1 MNEAR
6 VARMLGRGPA
16 RKPARVRPATCSD
29 RTLEAPVEIA
39 VSDRERAGV
48 LLSEVGSGFRAE
60 LVEGSGSAAV
70 VKLHPAEA
78 GTVGWVF
85 EVLALVERWLETH
98 RLPVA
103 KVRHDGRV
111 YTIPAP
117 TPDRQRPGG
126 GDLHSAA

>member
-6 VARMLGRGPA
+6 VARLLGRAPS
-16 RKPARVRPATCSD
+16 RKPARVRPATCWD
-29 RTLEAPVEIA
+29 GTLNAPVEIA
-39 VSDRERAGV
+39 VSDRESAGM
-48 LLSEVGSGFRAE
+48 LLTEVGSGFRAE

-70 VKLHPAEA
+70 VELHPAEA
-78 GTVGWVF
+78 GSAGWVF

-117 TPDRQRPGG
+117 TPDRQQPGV
-126 GDLHSAA
+126 GDPHSAA